1 LEATV
6 ATSKLPV
13 IPFPAQTSA
22 LPLTISAEQIS
33 KYAEITSLLSEIEA
47 QKDRLRAELLTL
59 HAAGAEQEET
69 SPYLLNFIEQQRR
82 TVDWKNHAL
91 ALAAKVYGL
100 DKVATWQAEVEQA
113 TPVTPITQIRVKPN
127 AVFAAGITPK
137 KPATSERRPQ

>member
-1 LEATV
+1 V

-13 IPFPAQTSA
+13 FSFPAQTPS

-33 KYAEITSLLSEIEA
+33 KYAEITSLLSELGA
-47 QKDRLRAELLTL
+47 QKEQLRAELLDL
-59 HAAGAEQEET
+59 HRAGAEQDET
-69 SPYLLNFIEQQRR
+69 SPYVLNFVEQERR

-91 ALAAKVYGL
+91 ALAAKIYGL

-127 AVFAAGITPK
+127 AVFAAGIMPK